1 MLRIKEDELM
11 KLKFTEKE
19 MREEFNM
26 FKENEKK
33 RMVREA
39 ILNVAL
45 AEVPGQFCQMIK
57 LGYLDENDFVDAK
70 GKLKKKGHGLIQ
82 FVDNREEEEE
92 KAVLCGWM

>member
-1 MLRIKEDELM
+1 M

-19 MREEFNM
+19 MREFFNK
-26 FKENEKK
+26 FKQEEKEK
-33 RMVREA
+33 LINKA

-45 AEVPGQFCQMIK
+45 AEVPGQFRQMIK